1 MSALQ
6 EELPARGA
14 PAASRIDE
22 RWLQPVRV
30 LIGAARDL
38 VHSRAATPER
48 VAQLEVLALR
58 WRCLAQLIG
67 QDFVRTDPDLRKAY
81 ALLMDAARSI
91 PADRPQALDPGA
103 RADWIAALG
112 SAEEHWGELQA
123 IARARAERAGITA
136 ILFDDLRSLP
146 TRYVLPEDEEGLR
159 LLRKGVTELAAYLPL
174 REELAKFA
182 LPYREALGDG
192 FGFLWKKK
200 RPRGEREETKGGR
213 LTRREILERMLGRM
227 VAKHTIGAVHAPVE
241 LILRGFPPHQDDQAK
256 EALGAL
262 CAAGLVVRKSTNYGE
277 RVFLDPGPL
286 RCVKSFLAG
295 GSFGI
300 AALDLWTTRDA
311 LEEAA

>member
-1 MSALQ
+1 MLSHGVPPGQ
-6 EELPARGA
+6 V
-14 PAASRIDE
+14 DE

-30 LIGAARDL
+30 LIDAVRDL
-38 VHSRAATPER
+38 ASSRAAAPER
-48 VAQLEVLALR
+48 VAELEVLALR
-58 WRCLAQLIG
+58 WRCLAELIG
-67 QDFVRTDPDLRKAY
+67 QDLIRKDPDMRKAF

-91 PADRPQALDPGA
+91 PADRPNALNPDA
-103 RADWIAALG
+103 TSDWIAALG
-112 SAEEHWGELQA
+112 EARERLAELQET
-123 IARARAERAGITA
+123 ARARAERACAVA

-159 LLRKGVTELAAYLPL
+159 LLREGITGLAAYLPL

-200 RPRGEREETKGGR
+200 RPRGEGEETKSGR